1 MTCKSVDDQVY
12 KSLMDQRTPFD
23 KENIMK
29 YNCTVYNLNYPKSL
43 INMLSPKDQA
53 SFSQSQQ
60 VDPNMLYQLN
70 PTAYSLK
77 MAEGGSSAK
86 NGYPPACNYGK
97 HKGCSHNPEPYYE
110 LSTAYDPMSGSQC
123 INYGQDLNL
132 QYVNK

>member
-43 INMLSPKDQA
+43 INMLSPTDQA

-97 HKGCSHNPEPYYE
+97 NKGCSHNPEPYYE

-132 QYVNK
+132 QYVRK